1 MEILNNIN
9 YKKFSS
15 MSDFLAFISIY
26 DDMNRTDAWKK
37 LMLRYSDY
45 FKNGV
50 VAELGAGFGLFS
62 EFALELG
69 AKKVYAVERNRYLF
83 NVLKERLSKYKEI
96 KVINENVLRFIPKEH
111 IDVVIHD
118 FYGPLLYDESLYVC
132 LLYTSPS
139 PRDS

>member
-69 AKKVYAVERNRYLF
+69 AKKCMQ
-83 NVLKERLSKYKEI
+83 LKETDIYLMFLRKDFQNI
-96 KVINENVLRFIPKEH
+96 KK
-111 IDVVIHD
+111 
-118 FYGPLLYDESLYVC
+118 
-132 LLYTSPS
+132 
-139 PRDS
+139 